1 MTPAEIQR
9 ALDYDLFVGRN
20 KRTIELLSVIVKWAD
35 SKPFYALDIHV
46 RDAIIEL
53 KEISRS

>member
-9 ALDYDLFVGRN
+9 ALDYDLFVGRD
-20 KRTIELLSVIVKWAD
+20 KRTIELLSVIVKWTDDRAWFEL
-35 SKPFYALDIHV
+35 PEHV

-53 KEISRS
+53 KEISRA

>member
-1 MTPAEIQR
+1 MTRAEIQS
-9 ALDYDLFVGRN
+9 ALDHDLFVTRE
-20 KRTIELLSVIVKWAD
+20 KRVIELLSIIVKWAD
-35 SKPFYALDIHV
+35 SHPWYALPLEV